1 MRFETFVRK
10 LKHIKF
16 LDKRFH
22 DMNNGFTKLL
32 CNADTMDSIYVHV
45 FDEIYELTVAELIKD
60 IEDELMVESQNN
72 TVQDILDYFIYDAE
86 MGLTGKF
93 WIPGNTRGF
102 DYTVWNVYA
111 NLFGVLNHDVADN
124 FENPKV
130 TL

>member
-16 LDKRFH
+16 LDKRFR

-32 CNADTMDSIYVHV
+32 CNADTIDGIYVHV
-45 FDEIYELTVAELIKD
+45 FDEIYDLTVNELVKD
-60 IEDELMVESQNN
+60 IEDALLVGTDDDTIMD
-72 TVQDILDYFIYDAE
+72 TMDYFIYDAD
-86 MGLTGKF
+86 MGSNGQF

-102 DYTVWNVYA
+102 DYTAWNVYA